1 MNSKTMITKDIWN
14 RFTVKRENQ
23 NRTISTNTNDE
34 RSQIERRTC
43 VILIANLKFLL
54 TIKIK
59 HNLNKIYNLID
70 ALCYSMVIT
79 QIAANIK

>member
-1 MNSKTMITKDIWN
+1 MITNEIWN
-14 RFTVKRENQ
+14 RLTVSSENQ
-23 NRTISTNTNDE
+23 NKTIRTNTNDE

-54 TIKIK
+54 TINIK

-70 ALCYSMVIT
+70 AVCYNVVIM
-79 QIAANIK
+79 QIAANMK